1 MNVLQRIIYF
11 LVAGIAATVGSI
23 TFFPEFAFVDHV
35 IPMFQLGFVITIL
48 LAALSFYR
56 EEELNMKDKSILMNG
71 FLVAIL
77 IPSFYAAG
85 AFMHESQTS
94 WSGGEVHY
102 HADFE
107 LLVEE
112 NGELQELDLVDPG
125 EFCETTSHESSVM
138 CKLSDRTG
146 SKEYHEHND
155 DRVHLEGVF
164 KTKRAASLAAF
175 FEQFGG
181 VLENGKLTA
190 PTNNGLVTK
199 QDDGNKS
206 LKVLVRRG
214 TGATRHWCII
224 GDQLPREDVCK
235 DDYSGEPANSPA
247 EYVISPYS
255 RGPNLDDIFV
265 VYDSKSVHEA
275 LVDVRED
282 DNYRGKVL
290 TKEGSGYGG

>member
-1 MNVLQRIIYF
+1 MNVPERIMYF
-11 LVAGIAATVGSI
+11 LVVAVAATIGAI
-23 TFFPEFAFVDHV
+23 TFFPDYAFVDHV
-35 IPMFQLGFVITIL
+35 VPILQAGFVLTLL
-48 LAALSFYR
+48 LAAVSFYR
-56 EEELNMKDKSILMNG
+56 EDDLNMKDKNLLMNG

-107 LLVEE
+107 ILVEE
-112 NGELQELDLVDPG
+112 NGEIQELDLVDPG
-125 EFCETTSHESSVM
+125 EFCETTDHESSIM
-138 CKLSDRTG
+138 CNLNDRTG
-146 SKEYHEHND
+146 STSYHEHND

-164 KTKRAASLAAF
+164 KTKRDASLAAF

-181 VLENGKLTA
+181 ILENGKLTV
-190 PTNNGLVTK
+190 PTNEGLVSK
-199 QDDGNKS
+199 QDSENLS
-206 LKVLVRRG
+206 VKVLVHRG
-214 TGATRHWCII
+214 TGATRNWCII

-247 EYVISPYS
+247 EYVVSPYS
-255 RGPNLDDIFV
+255 RGPNLDDIFL
-265 VYDSKSVHEA
+265 VYDSKTAHEA

-282 DNYRGKVL
+282 DNYRGNVL